1 MICVSLRE
9 PDYPAIVRALD
20 GLKAEM
26 AEIRLDNTRLTP
38 EEVGRLFSR
47 PLPLVA
53 TFRPGENVADRE
65 RMETLALAVRSGA
78 RYLDIELESVPLGRG
93 ELIPLARARGC
104 RVIVSHHD
112 ERETPARDRLEEI
125 IEACFAAGAD
135 IAKIACRVRTRAD
148 CARIL
153 SLYEGGRALI
163 ALGMGRLGIVTR
175 LAAPILGA
183 PFTYAAPDAGRPVA
197 DGQLDWTT
205 TRDLLKILDGR

>member
-1 MICVSLRE
+1 LICVSLNE
-9 PDYPAIVRALD
+9 PDYPAIVRVLD

-26 AEIRLDNTRLTP
+26 AEIRLDGARLTP
-38 EEVGRLFSR
+38 EEVGQLFSR

-65 RMETLALAVRSGA
+65 RMETLALAVRAGA
-78 RYLDIELESVPLGRG
+78 RYLDLELESVPLGRG
-93 ELIPLARARGC
+93 ELIPLARAHGC

-135 IAKIACRVRTRAD
+135 IAKIACRIRTRAD

-175 LAAPILGA
+175 IAAPILGA
-183 PFTYAAPDAGRPVA
+183 PFTYAAPDGGRPVA
-197 DGQLDWTT
+197 EGQLDWTT
-205 TRDLLKILDGR
+205 TRDLLKILEGR